1 MGRRGSA
8 LWVPGVEPA
17 QVGSESHSC
26 WAASLKRADV
36 VRLGPAPHSKNQNHH
51 HSNGV

>member
-8 LWVPGVEPA
+8 LRVPGVAPA

-26 WAASLKRADV
+26 QAASLKCADV
-36 VRLGPAPHSKNQNHH
+36 VRLGPAPRSENQNRH